1 MNNYEYIVASLPV
14 IEPGS
19 RLGSSSAANAII
31 DDIREQL
38 SNKDNALVT
47 MLLDGFNPEKLNAGF
62 YRACLG
68 SGSRFLRE
76 YFLFDL
82 FLRNTKVEYLNASL
96 GRPEGKDVLLLE
108 ELEDYE
114 FEQKEEIVEILSGTD
129 IIGREKGLDMAIW
142 EHVEEVTTMDIF
154 DMDAILGFIARL
166 KIIDRWDKLDPETGA
181 ELFRRLIKEIRA
193 TYDNKNKYRN
203 ADKR

>member
-47 MLLDGFNPEKLNAGF
+47 MLLDGFDPEKLNAGF

-68 SGSRFLRE
+68 RGSRFLRE

-142 EHVEEVTTMDIF
+142 EHVEEVTTMDVF

-193 TYDNKNKYRN
+193 TYDNKKQI
-203 ADKR
+203 

>member
-19 RLGSSSAANAII
+19 RLGSSSAANAITN
-31 DDIREQL
+31 DIREQL

-47 MLLDGFNPEKLNAGF
+47 MLLDGFDPEKLNAGF
-62 YRACLG
+62 YRACIG

-142 EHVEEVTTMDIF
+142 EHVEEVTTMDVF

-193 TYDNKNKYRN
+193 TYDNKKQI
-203 ADKR
+203 

>member
-31 DDIREQL
+31 EDIREQL

-47 MLLDGFNPEKLNAGF
+47 MLLDGFDPEKLNAGF

-114 FEQKEEIVEILSGTD
+114 FEQKEEIVEILSETD

-142 EHVEEVTTMDIF
+142 EHVEEVTTMDVF

-193 TYDNKNKYRN
+193 TYDNKKQI
-203 ADKR
+203 

>member
-31 DDIREQL
+31 DDIREQV

-47 MLLDGFNPEKLNAGF
+47 MLLDGFDPEKLNAGF

-142 EHVEEVTTMDIF
+142 EHVEEVTTMDVF

-193 TYDNKNKYRN
+193 TYDNKKQI
-203 ADKR
+203 

>member
-47 MLLDGFNPEKLNAGF
+47 MLLDGFDPEKLNAGF
-62 YRACLG
+62 YRACIG

-142 EHVEEVTTMDIF
+142 EHVEEVTTMDVF

-181 ELFRRLIKEIRA
+181 ELFRRLIKEIRT
-193 TYDNKNKYRN
+193 TYDNKKQI
-203 ADKR
+203 

>member
-14 IEPGS
+14 IEPDS

-47 MLLDGFNPEKLNAGF
+47 MLLDGFDPEKLNAGF

-142 EHVEEVTTMDIF
+142 KHVEEVTTMDVF

-181 ELFRRLIKEIRA
+181 ELFHRLIKEIRA
-193 TYDNKNKYRN
+193 TYDNKKQI
-203 ADKR
+203 

>member
-47 MLLDGFNPEKLNAGF
+47 MLLDGFDPEKLNAGF

-82 FLRNTKVEYLNASL
+82 FLRNTKVEYLNTSL
-96 GRPEGKDVLLLE
+96 GRPEGKDILLLE

-142 EHVEEVTTMDIF
+142 EHVEEVTTMDVF

-193 TYDNKNKYRN
+193 TYDNKKQI
-203 ADKR
+203 

>member
-47 MLLDGFNPEKLNAGF
+47 MLLDGFDPEKLNAGF

-142 EHVEEVTTMDIF
+142 EHVEEVTTMDVF

-193 TYDNKNKYRN
+193 TYDNKKQI
-203 ADKR
+203 

>member
-1 MNNYEYIVASLPV
+1 MNNYEYIIASLPV

-47 MLLDGFNPEKLNAGF
+47 MLLDGFDPEKLNAGF

-82 FLRNTKVEYLNASL
+82 FLRNTKVEFLNASL

-142 EHVEEVTTMDIF
+142 EHVEEVTTMDVF

-193 TYDNKNKYRN
+193 TYDNKKQI
-203 ADKR
+203 

>member
-1 MNNYEYIVASLPV
+1 MNNYEYIVAGLPV

-47 MLLDGFNPEKLNAGF
+47 MLLDGFDPEKLNAGF

-142 EHVEEVTTMDIF
+142 EHVEEVTTMDVF

-193 TYDNKNKYRN
+193 TYDNKKQI
-203 ADKR
+203 

>member
-62 YRACLG
+62 YRACIG

-142 EHVEEVTTMDIF
+142 EHVEEVTTMDVF

-193 TYDNKNKYRN
+193 TYDNKKQI
-203 ADKR
+203 

>member
-47 MLLDGFNPEKLNAGF
+47 MLLDGFDPEKLNAGF

-96 GRPEGKDVLLLE
+96 GRSEGKDVLLLE

-114 FEQKEEIVEILSGTD
+114 FEQKEEIVEILSGSD

-142 EHVEEVTTMDIF
+142 EHVEEVTTMDVF

-166 KIIDRWDKLDPETGA
+166 KIIDRWDKLEPETGA

-193 TYDNKNKYRN
+193 TYDNKKQI
-203 ADKR
+203 

>member
-47 MLLDGFNPEKLNAGF
+47 MLLDGFDPEKLNAGF

-82 FLRNTKVEYLNASL
+82 FLRNTKVVYLNASL

-142 EHVEEVTTMDIF
+142 EHVEEVTTMDVF

-193 TYDNKNKYRN
+193 TYDNKKQI
-203 ADKR
+203 

>member
-14 IEPGS
+14 IELGS
-19 RLGSSSAANAII
+19 RLGSSSAVNAII
-31 DDIREQL
+31 NDIREQL

-47 MLLDGFNPEKLNAGF
+47 MLLDGFDPEKLNAGF

-142 EHVEEVTTMDIF
+142 EHVEEVTTMDVF

-193 TYDNKNKYRN
+193 TYDNKKQI
-203 ADKR
+203 

>member
-19 RLGSSSAANAII
+19 RLGSFSAANAII

-47 MLLDGFNPEKLNAGF
+47 MLLDGFDPEKLNAEF

-108 ELEDYE
+108 EVEDYE

-142 EHVEEVTTMDIF
+142 EHVEEVTTMDVF

-193 TYDNKNKYRN
+193 TYDNKKQI
-203 ADKR
+203 

>member
-114 FEQKEEIVEILSGTD
+114 FEQKEEIVEILSRTD

-142 EHVEEVTTMDIF
+142 KHVEEVTTMDVF

-193 TYDNKNKYRN
+193 TYDNKKQI
-203 ADKR
+203 

>member
-38 SNKDNALVT
+38 SNKDNAIVT

-142 EHVEEVTTMDIF
+142 EHVEEVTTMDVF

-181 ELFRRLIKEIRA
+181 DLFRRLIKEIRA
-193 TYDNKNKYRN
+193 TYDNKKQI
-203 ADKR
+203 

>member
-19 RLGSSSAANAII
+19 RLGSSSAANAITN
-31 DDIREQL
+31 DIREQL
-38 SNKDNALVT
+38 SNKYNALVT
-47 MLLDGFNPEKLNAGF
+47 MLLDGFDPEKLNAGF

-142 EHVEEVTTMDIF
+142 EHVEEVTTMDVF

-193 TYDNKNKYRN
+193 TYDNKKQI
-203 ADKR
+203 

>member
-47 MLLDGFNPEKLNAGF
+47 MLLDGFDPEKLNAGF

-129 IIGREKGLDMAIW
+129 IIGRDKGLDMAIW
-142 EHVEEVTTMDIF
+142 EHVEEVTTMDVF
-154 DMDAILGFIARL
+154 DMDAILVFIARL

-193 TYDNKNKYRN
+193 TYDNKKQI
-203 ADKR
+203 

>member
-31 DDIREQL
+31 NDIREQL

-47 MLLDGFNPEKLNAGF
+47 MLLDGFDPEKLNAGF
-62 YRACLG
+62 YRACIG

-142 EHVEEVTTMDIF
+142 EHVEEVTTMDVF

-193 TYDNKNKYRN
+193 TYDNKKQI
-203 ADKR
+203 

>member
-82 FLRNTKVEYLNASL
+82 FLRNTKVEYLNTSL

-142 EHVEEVTTMDIF
+142 EHVEEVTTMDVF

-193 TYDNKNKYRN
+193 TYDNKKQI
-203 ADKR
+203 

>member
-14 IEPGS
+14 IELGS
-19 RLGSSSAANAII
+19 RLGSSSAANAITN
-31 DDIREQL
+31 DIREQL

-47 MLLDGFNPEKLNAGF
+47 MLLDGFDPEKLNAGF

-142 EHVEEVTTMDIF
+142 EHVEEVTTMDVF

-193 TYDNKNKYRN
+193 TYDNKKQI
-203 ADKR
+203 

>member
-47 MLLDGFNPEKLNAGF
+47 MLLDGFDPEKLNAGF

-142 EHVEEVTTMDIF
+142 KHVEEVTTMDVF

-193 TYDNKNKYRN
+193 TYDNKKQI
-203 ADKR
+203 

>member
-38 SNKDNALVT
+38 SNKDNAIVT
-47 MLLDGFNPEKLNAGF
+47 MLLDGFDPEKLNAGF

-129 IIGREKGLDMAIW
+129 IIGREKGLDMVIW
-142 EHVEEVTTMDIF
+142 EHVEEVTTMDVF

-193 TYDNKNKYRN
+193 TYDNKKQI
-203 ADKR
+203 

>member
-38 SNKDNALVT
+38 SNKDNAIVT
-47 MLLDGFNPEKLNAGF
+47 MLLDGFDPEKLNAGF

-142 EHVEEVTTMDIF
+142 EHVEEVTTMDVF

-193 TYDNKNKYRN
+193 TYDNKKQI
-203 ADKR
+203 

>member
-1 MNNYEYIVASLPV
+1 MNNYEYIVAGLPV

-142 EHVEEVTTMDIF
+142 EHVEEVTTMDVF

-193 TYDNKNKYRN
+193 TYDNKKQI
-203 ADKR
+203 

>member
-47 MLLDGFNPEKLNAGF
+47 MLLDGFDPEKLNAGF

-82 FLRNTKVEYLNASL
+82 FSRNTKVEYLNASL

-142 EHVEEVTTMDIF
+142 EHVEEVTTMDVF

-193 TYDNKNKYRN
+193 TYDNKKQI
-203 ADKR
+203 

>member
-47 MLLDGFNPEKLNAGF
+47 MLLDGFDPEKLNAGF

-114 FEQKEEIVEILSGTD
+114 FEQKEEIVEILSGID

-142 EHVEEVTTMDIF
+142 EHVEEVTTMDVF

-193 TYDNKNKYRN
+193 TYDNKKQI
-203 ADKR
+203 

>member
-14 IEPGS
+14 IEPGF

-47 MLLDGFNPEKLNAGF
+47 MLLDGFDPEKLNAGF

-142 EHVEEVTTMDIF
+142 EHVEEVTTMDVF

-166 KIIDRWDKLDPETGA
+166 KIIDRWDKLDPEMGA

-193 TYDNKNKYRN
+193 TYDNKKQI
-203 ADKR
+203 

>member
-47 MLLDGFNPEKLNAGF
+47 MLLDGFDPEKLNAGF

-129 IIGREKGLDMAIW
+129 IIGREKGLDMTIW
-142 EHVEEVTTMDIF
+142 EHVEEVTTMDVF

-193 TYDNKNKYRN
+193 TYDNKKQI
-203 ADKR
+203 

>member
-47 MLLDGFNPEKLNAGF
+47 MLLDGFDPEKLNAGF

-129 IIGREKGLDMAIW
+129 IIGREKGLYMAIW
-142 EHVEEVTTMDIF
+142 EHVEEVTTMDVF

-193 TYDNKNKYRN
+193 TYDNKKQI
-203 ADKR
+203 

>member
-31 DDIREQL
+31 DDIRAQL

-47 MLLDGFNPEKLNAGF
+47 MLLDGFDPEKLNAGF

-129 IIGREKGLDMAIW
+129 IIGREKGLEMAIW
-142 EHVEEVTTMDIF
+142 EHVEEVTTMDVF

-193 TYDNKNKYRN
+193 TYDNKKQI
-203 ADKR
+203 

>member
-47 MLLDGFNPEKLNAGF
+47 MFLDGFDPEKLNAGF

-82 FLRNTKVEYLNASL
+82 FLRNTKVEFLNASL

-142 EHVEEVTTMDIF
+142 EHVEEVNTMDVF

-193 TYDNKNKYRN
+193 TYDNKKQI
-203 ADKR
+203 

>member
-47 MLLDGFNPEKLNAGF
+47 MLLDGFDPEKLNAGF

-114 FEQKEEIVEILSGTD
+114 FEQKEEIVEILSGAD
-129 IIGREKGLDMAIW
+129 LIGREKGLDMAIW
-142 EHVEEVTTMDIF
+142 EHVEEVTTMDVF

-193 TYDNKNKYRN
+193 TYDNKKQI
-203 ADKR
+203 

>member
-47 MLLDGFNPEKLNAGF
+47 MLLDGFDPEKLNAGF

-142 EHVEEVTTMDIF
+142 EHVEEVNTMDVF

-193 TYDNKNKYRN
+193 TYDNKKQI
-203 ADKR
+203 

>member
-19 RLGSSSAANAII
+19 RLGSSAAANAITN
-31 DDIREQL
+31 DIREQL
-38 SNKDNALVT
+38 SNKDNALVN
-47 MLLDGFNPEKLNAGF
+47 MLLDGFDPEKLNAGF

-142 EHVEEVTTMDIF
+142 EHVEEVTTMDVF

-193 TYDNKNKYRN
+193 TYDNKKQI
-203 ADKR
+203 

>member
-47 MLLDGFNPEKLNAGF
+47 MLLDGFDPEKLNAGF

-82 FLRNTKVEYLNASL
+82 FLRNSKVEYLNASL

-142 EHVEEVTTMDIF
+142 EHVEEVTTMDVF

-193 TYDNKNKYRN
+193 TYDNKKQI
-203 ADKR
+203 

>member
-47 MLLDGFNPEKLNAGF
+47 MLLDGFDPEKLNAGF

-96 GRPEGKDVLLLE
+96 GRSEGKDILLLE

-114 FEQKEEIVEILSGTD
+114 FEQKEEIVEILSGSD

-142 EHVEEVTTMDIF
+142 EHVEEVTTMDVF

-193 TYDNKNKYRN
+193 TYDNKKQI
-203 ADKR
+203 

>member
-47 MLLDGFNPEKLNAGF
+47 MLLDGFDPEKLNAGF

-82 FLRNTKVEYLNASL
+82 FLRKTKVEYLNASL

-142 EHVEEVTTMDIF
+142 EHVEEVTTMDVF

-193 TYDNKNKYRN
+193 TYDNKKQI
-203 ADKR
+203 

>member
-47 MLLDGFNPEKLNAGF
+47 MLLDGFDPEKLNAGF

-96 GRPEGKDVLLLE
+96 GRSEGKDVLLLE

-142 EHVEEVTTMDIF
+142 EHVEEVTTMDVF

-181 ELFRRLIKEIRA
+181 DLFRRLIKEIRA
-193 TYDNKNKYRN
+193 TYDNKKQI
-203 ADKR
+203 